1 MSRAL
6 AAVVLATF
14 VLLAG
19 PSSPGALAG
28 QAAPVA
34 SPFRYSF
41 NSTGVLE
48 EAGSMDAS
56 WSPYWWLN
64 SGGFF
69 HLHGRGETSQG
80 ELPSDEPW
88 RLLYAASNP
97 VDTDDGYHPQNVFR
111 MVTRSRWGAFRQQVY
126 FRITRD
132 NLSDSPNRG
141 ASNGVFLL
149 NRYQDQDN
157 LYYTGVRV
165 DGAAVV
171 KKKVGGRYHTMAYR
185 PFFSGPA
192 YDRSG
197 NPSLLP
203 KHVWMGLT
211 CEILDR
217 PDGTVRIRFHVSPG
231 GGVWVLVFDTIDD
244 GVQYGGVPLVQP
256 GHGGMRTDFMDVQ
269 FENYLAKAL

>member
-28 QAAPVA
+28 EAAPVA

-185 PFFSGPA
+185 PSPPTTGPGTRASSRSTSGWASPA
-192 YDRSG
+192 RSSTG
-197 NPSLLP
+197 PMAPCASASTSAP
-203 KHVWMGLT
+203 AAA
-211 CEILDR
+211 
-217 PDGTVRIRFHVSPG
+217 
-231 GGVWVLVFDTIDD
+231 VWVLVFDTIDD